1 MPPVPGF
8 RCLTLDLRVQKKT
21 ITGGFPGAREP
32 AARKPAHSPEADGR
46 AGRGARR
53 TRSGRAFPFAPVRVG
68 ASIIPSDIQ
77 LDISAFLAVPPQN
90 YGTDVQFQMPPV
102 HTVFPAAALELS
114 PATASTSCPRAQ
126 LSCDVRRQ
134 HLLRRESDPP
144 DSGLPG
150 NPRCLHCAV
159 EPNTSKRRRDHARST
174 QSSATPDGSP
184 CRPSQTT
191 EDPPG

>member
-53 TRSGRAFPFAPVRVG
+53 TRSGRAFPLRPVRVG
-68 ASIIPSDIQ
+68 AAIIPSDIQ

-90 YGTDVQFQMPPV
+90 SGTDVQFHMPPV
-102 HTVFPAAALELS
+102 HAVS
-114 PATASTSCPRAQ
+114 R
-126 LSCDVRRQ
+126 
-134 HLLRRESDPP
+134 PP
-144 DSGLPG
+144 
-150 NPRCLHCAV
+150 
-159 EPNTSKRRRDHARST
+159 
-174 QSSATPDGSP
+174 
-184 CRPSQTT
+184 
-191 EDPPG
+191 

>member
-53 TRSGRAFPFAPVRVG
+53 TRSGRAFPFAPVRAG

-102 HTVFPAAALELS
+102 HAVFPTAALELS
-114 PATASTSCPRAQ
+114 PATASTSCPRARSSRAMSGISISSSKSLTAGQ
-126 LSCDVRRQ
+126 RSARQ
-134 HLLRRESDPP
+134 PTLPP
-144 DSGLPG
+144 L
-150 NPRCLHCAV
+150 
-159 EPNTSKRRRDHARST
+159 
-174 QSSATPDGSP
+174 
-184 CRPSQTT
+184 CR
-191 EDPPG
+191 GA